1 MLEGAYRIE
10 RLVGEGGM
18 GAVYEAA
25 HLRLGTRV
33 AVKVMA
39 RELAANP
46 EALARFHREAL
57 VTSGLGHPHIVKVLD
72 FSTTPSGEPFLAME
86 FLEGEDLEHR
96 LRRVRRLPIA
106 DVVHIIKQVA
116 SALAATHAKAIVHR
130 DLKPGNIFLLTAAG
144 ENDFVKVLDFG
155 ISKVRSASTK
165 LTRTSSVM
173 GTPAYMSP
181 EQARGHIE
189 DIDERTDQWA
199 LACIV
204 WECLSG
210 EGPFWGENVPS
221 ILFQIVHEPPPA
233 LAPKVAGLPSQVEEV
248 LLRALAK
255 AKNDRFANV
264 SDFALALERAG
275 GAAVSTV
282 VGRPEMPAQ
291 TAQLPDPAPAKPT
304 TFTQTAGEL
313 DDLGG
318 CASAA
323 EMDLGSGRRRGAGPA
338 AGRISAVP
346 CWASR
351 EDRGCQP
358 AAPVAPAPPASPL
371 PAPPPQAEP
380 PAAPPPSVPEI
391 KPESP
396 TASTES
402 QGRNFP
408 SGARGEAGEKEAAA
422 GQERPQQGGSGQ
434 MAHRRVVLVVTVLAA
449 VGANLPQFHS
459 TALAAGLDQKGEADA
474 KQATRLY
481 KQGQYEEA
489 AQIFSRLSVD
499 YPDMEI
505 FDRNLGACFYHLRKP
520 EPALSNLRRYLGRRK
535 DIAPDDKA
543 VVDRWIDE
551 MEQLRAQNAAASAPP
566 APPPACP
573 PSQRRRHPR
582 LPRRRR
588 PHRLRRPQGPP
599 SLPRQPQ
606 RRPARC
612 LGAERSPEAR
622 GSRSCD

>member
-1 MLEGAYRIE
+1 MSSARKTAEDLLGTVLEGAYRIE

-39 RELAANP
+39 RELAANS

-173 GTPAYMSP
+173 GTSAYMSP

-221 ILFQIVHEPPPA
+221 ILFQIVHEPPAP
-233 LAPKVAGLPSQVEEV
+233 LLPKVAGLPSQVEEV

-275 GAAVSTV
+275 GAVVSTV
-282 VGRPEMPAQ
+282 VGRPEIPAR
-291 TAQLPDPAPAKPT
+291 TAQLPAPALSKST
-304 TFTQTAGEL
+304 TFSNTAGEL
-313 DDLGG
+313 DDFAVARARPKWIWVL
-318 CASAA
+318 AA
-323 EMDLGSGRRRGAGPA
+323 GAARGLLLVAFLLLRPGPA
-338 AGRISAVP
+338 AKTVV
-346 CWASR
+346 AS
-351 EDRGCQP
+351 P
-358 AAPVAPAPPASPL
+358 PPPVAPAPPALPL
-371 PAPPPQAEP
+371 PAPAPQAEP

-391 KPESP
+391 KPKSP

-402 QGRNFP
+402 KAET
-408 SGARGEAGEKEAAA
+408 S
-422 GQERPQQGGSGQ
+422 
-434 MAHRRVVLVVTVLAA
+434 HRVREVK
-449 VGANLPQFHS
+449 P
-459 TALAAGLDQKGEADA
+459 A
-474 KQATRLY
+474 KT
-481 KQGQYEEA
+481 K
-489 AQIFSRLSVD
+489 
-499 YPDMEI
+499 
-505 FDRNLGACFYHLRKP
+505 
-520 EPALSNLRRYLGRRK
+520 
-535 DIAPDDKA
+535 
-543 VVDRWIDE
+543 
-551 MEQLRAQNAAASAPP
+551 
-566 APPPACP
+566 PPPAKKD
-573 PSQRRRHPR
+573 
-582 LPRRRR
+582 
-588 PHRLRRPQGPP
+588 
-599 SLPRQPQ
+599 
-606 RRPARC
+606 
-612 LGAERSPEAR
+612 RSKEDQDR
-622 GSRSCD
+622 WRIDD

>member
-1 MLEGAYRIE
+1 MSPARKTAEDLLGTVLEGAYRIE

-57 VTSGLGHPHIVKVLD
+57 VTSGLGHPHIVQVLD
-72 FSTTPSGEPFLAME
+72 FSTTPTGEPFLAME

-96 LRRVRRLPIA
+96 LRRVSRLPIA

-173 GTPAYMSP
+173 GTPNYMSP
-181 EQARGHIE
+181 EQAKGHIE

-233 LAPKVAGLPSQVEEV
+233 LASKVAGLPSQVEDV

-264 SDFALALERAG
+264 SDFAFALERAG

-282 VGRPEMPAQ
+282 VGRPE
-291 TAQLPDPAPAKPT
+291 
-304 TFTQTAGEL
+304 
-313 DDLGG
+313 
-318 CASAA
+318 
-323 EMDLGSGRRRGAGPA
+323 
-338 AGRISAVP
+338 ISARIRAIARP
-346 CWASR
+346 CPCQANHAQPY
-351 EDRGCQP
+351 RG
-358 AAPVAPAPPASPL
+358 
-371 PAPPPQAEP
+371 
-380 PAAPPPSVPEI
+380 
-391 KPESP
+391 
-396 TASTES
+396 
-402 QGRNFP
+402 
-408 SGARGEAGEKEAAA
+408 
-422 GQERPQQGGSGQ
+422 
-434 MAHRRVVLVVTVLAA
+434 
-449 VGANLPQFHS
+449 
-459 TALAAGLDQKGEADA
+459 
-474 KQATRLY
+474 
-481 KQGQYEEA
+481 
-489 AQIFSRLSVD
+489 
-499 YPDMEI
+499 
-505 FDRNLGACFYHLRKP
+505 
-520 EPALSNLRRYLGRRK
+520 
-535 DIAPDDKA
+535 
-543 VVDRWIDE
+543 
-551 MEQLRAQNAAASAPP
+551 
-566 APPPACP
+566 
-573 PSQRRRHPR
+573 
-582 LPRRRR
+582 
-588 PHRLRRPQGPP
+588 
-599 SLPRQPQ
+599 
-606 RRPARC
+606 
-612 LGAERSPEAR
+612 
-622 GSRSCD
+622 